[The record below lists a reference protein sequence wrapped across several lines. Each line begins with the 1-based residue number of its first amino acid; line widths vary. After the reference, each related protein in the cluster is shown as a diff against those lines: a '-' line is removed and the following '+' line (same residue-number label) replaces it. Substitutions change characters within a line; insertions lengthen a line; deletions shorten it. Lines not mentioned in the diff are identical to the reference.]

1 MDLEPTWLNSTGGM
15 LLCFLVGVL
24 LLAVTLHV
32 SRAITR
38 GHAVLAKSM
47 LVLP

>member
-1 MDLEPTWLNSTGGM
+1 L
-15 LLCFLVGVL
+15 LLCFLIGVVL
-24 LLAVTLHV
+24 LTVTLHV